1 LSDNTIHPYKPWLLG
16 SGALFIAGP
25 SYNAQ
30 YLLTMIILFFIGLIL
45 SLPAVISLFNSANYN
60 SNNIPPIKHIKQS
73 ILFFLVIAPV
83 VFMAGTIIHQ
93 EAIIQRG
100 IYTAACMILFTP
112 LLLFINKKVLPQI
125 EESEEISEN
134 RDSEDKD
141 GSTSKSNKSNVV
153 YFYALILL
161 VATAIFF
168 IIY

>member
-1 LSDNTIHPYKPWLLG
+1 MSDNTIHPYKPWLLG

-45 SLPAVISLFNSANYN
+45 SLQAVISLFKSANYT
-60 SNNIPPIKHIKQS
+60 SNNIPPIKHMKQYIS
-73 ILFFLVIAPV
+73 LLLVALPI
-83 VFMAGTIIHQ
+83 VFAAGTFIHQ
-93 EAIIQRG
+93 EFVMQRG
-100 IYTAACMILFTP
+100 IYTATCMTMLTFLLF
-112 LLLFINKKVLPQI
+112 FINKKVLPQI

-141 GSTSKSNKSNVV
+141 GNSSKSNVV

-161 VATAIFF
+161 VAATIFF